1 MLVLRPI
8 IYELKPPS
16 VHHLES
22 MPFQI
27 NWHEISK
34 DKQKI
39 YENGGSAS
47 FYVCVAHG
55 FNFQNSR

>member
-39 YENGGSAS
+39 YEKLSLDDKEKI
-47 FYVCVAHG
+47 
-55 FNFQNSR
+55 